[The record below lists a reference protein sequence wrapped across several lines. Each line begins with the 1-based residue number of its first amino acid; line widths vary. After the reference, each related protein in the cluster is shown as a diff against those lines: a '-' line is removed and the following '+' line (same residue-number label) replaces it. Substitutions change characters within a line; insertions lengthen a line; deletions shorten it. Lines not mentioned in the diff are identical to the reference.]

1 MAMSR
6 ELLLQA
12 YRNMRNIREFEET
25 IHRENTTGEIPGF
38 LHLYCGEEAN
48 AVGVCLHL
56 SDRDYI
62 ASNHRG
68 HGHCIAKGSDPRL
81 MVLELYGRADGLCGG
96 KGGSM
101 HIADLDRGSLGANG
115 IVGAGAPLG
124 VGAALTQKVKGRDN
138 VVVVFMGDGA
148 SNEGYVF
155 EAMNLAVILKLPVI
169 FYCENNG
176 VGEGTGVDYA
186 VGAASIADRA
196 AGFGMPAKKID
207 GTDFFA
213 VHDEMGEV
221 VAHAREGKGPYFV
234 EAETVRFY
242 GHFEGDPQAYRLK
255 EEIADARENRDC
267 IKKFREKVLADGLL
281 EAAEL
286 DAIDAELIATY
297 ETYVADAKKA
307 AWPLPGELTE
317 NVYITY

>member
-1 MAMSR
+1 MALSR
-6 ELLLQA
+6 EQLLQA
-12 YRNMRNIREFEET
+12 YRKMRTIREFEET

-48 AVGVCLHL
+48 AVGVCAHL

-81 MVLELYGRADGLCGG
+81 MVLELYGRAEGLCGG

-155 EAMNLAVILKLPVI
+155 EAMNLAVVLNLPVI

-213 VHDEMGEV
+213 VHDEMAEV
-221 VAHAREGKGPYFV
+221 VAHCREGKGPYFV

-267 IKKFREKVLADGLL
+267 IVKFREKVLADGLVDV
-281 EAAEL
+281 AEL

-307 AWPLPGELTE
+307 AWPLPSELTE

>member
-1 MAMSR
+1 MTLSKD
-6 ELLLQA
+6 LLLEA
-12 YRNMRNIREFEET
+12 YRKMRTIREFEEI

-48 AVGVCLHL
+48 AVGVCSHL

-81 MVLELYGRADGLCGG
+81 MVLELYGRAEGLCGG

-115 IVGAGAPLG
+115 IVGAGAPLA
-124 VGAALTQKVKGRDN
+124 VGAALTQKTKGRDN
-138 VVVVFMGDGA
+138 IAVVFMGDGA
-148 SNEGYVF
+148 TNEGYVF
-155 EAMNLAVILKLPVI
+155 EAMNLAVILKLPVV

-176 VGEGTGVDYA
+176 VGEGTGPSYA

-207 GTDFFA
+207 GTDFFVVQDA
-213 VHDEMGEV
+213 MTEV
-221 VAHAREGKGPYFV
+221 VAHCRSGEGPYFV
-234 EAETVRFY
+234 EAEAVRFY
-242 GHFEGDPQAYRLK
+242 GHFEGDPQAYRTK

-267 IKKFREKVLADGLL
+267 IKRFRDKVLADGLL
-281 EAAEL
+281 DAVDL
-286 DAIDAELIATY
+286 DAIDDEIVADFKA
-297 ETYVADAKKA
+297 YVADAKQA
-307 AWPLPGELTE
+307 AWPSTSELTK
-317 NVYITY
+317 NVYISY

>member
-1 MAMSR
+1 MSLTK
-6 ELLLQA
+6 EQLLDY
-12 YRNMRNIREFEET
+12 YRKMRNIREFEET

-48 AVGVCLHL
+48 AVGVCAHL
-56 SDRDYI
+56 SDDDYI

-68 HGHCIAKGSDPRL
+68 HGHCVAKGSDPRL
-81 MVLELYGRADGLCGG
+81 MVMELYGRAEGLCGG

-115 IVGAGAPLG
+115 IVGAGAPLAT
-124 VGAALTQKVKGRDN
+124 GAALTQKVKGRDN
-138 VVVVFMGDGA
+138 VSVCFFGDGA

-186 VGAASIADRA
+186 VGADSIADRA
-196 AGFGMPAKKID
+196 AAFGMPAKKID
-207 GTDFFA
+207 GTDFFSVYDA
-213 VHDEMGEV
+213 MEEV
-221 VAHAREGKGPYFV
+221 VAHCRAGNGPYFV

-242 GHFEGDPQAYRLK
+242 GHFEGDPQKYRLK
-255 EEIADARENRDC
+255 EEIDNAKLHRDC
-267 IKKFREKVLADGLL
+267 LKKFRSRVIEEGLATTEEFDSIDSDLV
-281 EAAEL
+281 AA
-286 DAIDAELIATY
+286 Y
-297 ETYVADAKKA
+297 KGYVAEAKQA
-307 AWPLPGELTE
+307 AWPRPEALTE
-317 NVYITY
+317 DVYITY

>member
-1 MAMSR
+1 MSLTR
-6 ELLLQA
+6 EELLDY
-12 YRNMRNIREFEET
+12 YRKMRNIREFEET

-48 AVGVCLHL
+48 AVGVCAHL

-68 HGHCIAKGSDPRL
+68 HGHCVAKGSDPRL
-81 MVLELYGRADGLCGG
+81 MVMELYGRAEGLCGG

-115 IVGAGAPLG
+115 IVGAGAPLAI
-124 VGAALTQKVKGRDN
+124 GAALTQKVKGRDN
-138 VVVVFMGDGA
+138 IAVCFFGDGA

-155 EAMNLAVILKLPVI
+155 EAMNLAVILKLPVV

-186 VGAASIADRA
+186 VGADSIAERA
-196 AGFGMPAKKID
+196 ASFGMPAKKID

-213 VHDEMGEV
+213 VHEAMAEV
-221 VAHAREGKGPYFV
+221 IAHCRSGKGPYFV

-242 GHFEGDPQAYRLK
+242 GHFEGDPQLYRLK
-255 EEIADARENRDC
+255 EEIEDAKTNRDC
-267 IKKFREKVLADGLL
+267 IKKFREKVIADGLVD
-281 EAAEL
+281 AAEL
-286 DAIDAELIATY
+286 DAIDTELVAAY
-297 ETYVADAKKA
+297 QSYVEEAKQA
-307 AWPLPGELTE
+307 AWPSPEALTE
-317 NVYITY
+317 DVYIAY

>member
-1 MAMSR
+1 
-6 ELLLQA
+6 
-12 YRNMRNIREFEET
+12 MRNIREFEET

-48 AVGVCLHL
+48 AVGVCALL

-81 MVLELYGRADGLCGG
+81 MVLELYGRAEGLCGG

-115 IVGAGAPLG
+115 IVGAGAPLA

-138 VVVVFMGDGA
+138 VAVVFMGDGA

-155 EAMNLAVILKLPVI
+155 EAMNLAVVLNLPVI

-186 VGAASIADRA
+186 VGAPSIADRA

-213 VHDEMGEV
+213 VHEEMAEV
-221 VAHAREGKGPYFV
+221 VAHCREGKGPYFV
-234 EAETVRFY
+234 ESETVRFY

-267 IKKFREKVLADGLL
+267 IVKFREKVIADGLL

-307 AWPLPGELTE
+307 AWPLPSELTE

>member
-1 MAMSR
+1 MALSR
-6 ELLLQA
+6 EQLLQA
-12 YRNMRNIREFEET
+12 YRKMRTIREFEET

-48 AVGVCLHL
+48 AVGVCAHL

-81 MVLELYGRADGLCGG
+81 MVLELYGRAEGLCGG

-155 EAMNLAVILKLPVI
+155 EAMNLAVVLKLPVI

-213 VHDEMGEV
+213 VHDTMAEV
-221 VAHAREGKGPYFV
+221 VAHVREGNGPYFV

-267 IKKFREKVLADGLL
+267 IVKFREKVLADGLVDV
-281 EAAEL
+281 AEL

-307 AWPLPGELTE
+307 AWPLPSELTE

>member
-1 MAMSR
+1 MSLSK
-6 ELLLQA
+6 ELLLKS
-12 YRNMRNIREFEET
+12 YRGMRTIREFEET

-48 AVGVCLHL
+48 AVGVCSHL
-56 SDRDYI
+56 TDRDYI
-62 ASNHRG
+62 SSNHRG

-81 MVLELYGRADGLCGG
+81 MVLELYGRAEGLCGG

-115 IVGAGAPLG
+115 IVGAGAPLS
-124 VGAALTQKVKGRDN
+124 VGAALTQKVKGRDTLA
-138 VVVVFMGDGA
+138 VCFMGDGA

-155 EAMNLAVILKLPVI
+155 EAMNLAVILKLPVV

-213 VHDEMGEV
+213 VYEEMAEV
-221 VAHAREGKGPYFV
+221 VAHCRAGKGPYFV

-255 EEIADARENRDC
+255 EEIADARQNRDC
-267 IKKFREKVLADGLL
+267 IRKFRDRVITGGVL

-286 DAIDAELIATY
+286 DAIDAELVADFKA
-297 ETYVADAKKA
+297 YVAEAKQA
-307 AWPLPGELTE
+307 AWPLPSQLNE
-317 NVYITY
+317 NVYISY

>member
-1 MAMSR
+1 MEMSR
-6 ELLLQA
+6 EQLLQA
-12 YRNMRNIREFEET
+12 YRQMRNIREFEET

-48 AVGVCLHL
+48 AVGVCAHL

-62 ASNHRG
+62 TSNHRG

-81 MVLELYGRADGLCGG
+81 MVLELYGRAEGLCGG

-148 SNEGYVF
+148 SNEGSVF
-155 EAMNLAVILKLPVI
+155 EAMNLAVVLKLPVI

-207 GTDFFA
+207 GTDYFA
-213 VHDEMGEV
+213 VHEAMAEV
-221 VAHAREGKGPYFV
+221 VAHVREGNGPYFV
-234 EAETVRFY
+234 EAKTVRFY

-281 EAAEL
+281 EAAEM
-286 DAIDAELIATY
+286 DAIDEELIATY
-297 ETYVADAKKA
+297 KTYVADAKKA
-307 AWPLPGELTE
+307 AWPLPTELTE

>member
-1 MAMSR
+1 MALNR
-6 ELLLQA
+6 EQLLQA

-48 AVGVCLHL
+48 AVGVCAHL

-81 MVLELYGRADGLCGG
+81 MVLELYGRAEGLCGG

-213 VHDEMGEV
+213 VHDTMAEV
-221 VAHAREGKGPYFV
+221 VAHVREGNGPYFV

-297 ETYVADAKKA
+297 KTYVADAKKA
-307 AWPLPGELTE
+307 AWPLPSELTE

>member
-48 AVGVCLHL
+48 AVGVCAHL

-213 VHDEMGEV
+213 VHDEMAEV
-221 VAHAREGKGPYFV
+221 VAHCREGKGPYFV

-267 IKKFREKVLADGLL
+267 IVKFREKVLADGLVDV
-281 EAAEL
+281 AEL

-307 AWPLPGELTE
+307 AWPLPSELTE

>member
-1 MAMSR
+1 MNLNK
-6 ELLLQA
+6 EQLLEA
-12 YRNMRNIREFEET
+12 YRKMRHIREFEET

-48 AVGVCLHL
+48 AVGVCSHL
-56 SDRDYI
+56 SDQDYI
-62 ASNHRG
+62 SSNHRG

-81 MVLELYGRADGLCGG
+81 MVLELYGRAEGLCGG

-115 IVGAGAPLG
+115 IVGAGAPLS
-124 VGAALTQKVKGRDN
+124 VGAALTQKVKGRDT
-138 VVVVFMGDGA
+138 VAVCFLGDGA

-155 EAMNLAVILKLPVI
+155 EAMNLAVVLNLPVI

-186 VGAASIADRA
+186 IGAASIADRA
-196 AGFGMPAKKID
+196 AGFGMPAKKFD
-207 GTDFFA
+207 GTDFFS
-213 VHDEMGEV
+213 VYEGMDEV
-221 VAHAREGKGPYFV
+221 VAHCRAGKGPYFV

-255 EEIADARENRDC
+255 EEIADAKENRDC
-267 IKKFREKVLADGLL
+267 IKKFRETVIADGLL
-281 EAAEL
+281 EVQDL
-286 DAIDAELIATY
+286 DAIDAEVIAAY
-297 ETYVADAKKA
+297 KTYVADAKQA
-307 AWPLPGELTE
+307 AWPLPADLTT
-317 NVYITY
+317 NVYVSY